1 MARPSN
7 SNKIQ
12 ILQSNT
18 SDVTPDFTLEAGE
31 LAINRADNL
40 LFYENS
46 AGNGNTTAYLIT
58 ADSVGDTQL
67 QYNTGQ
73 HLTTG
78 SNVEFNGL
86 TLGASIDMTG
96 NIELAGHIYVDDDRY
111 LFLGTNNDY
120 KIGYDEDGSNA
131 LEIISNVEGAAWT
144 MIMRADQGDDNA
156 DHWKWNIADS
166 GDMSWSSY
174 SGGSWAERL
183 KLTNGGD
190 ITISDDLFVK
200 ALNDDYGSFN
210 ADFNTDLKWGT
221 HVATTTLV
229 TPDTIKEE
237 DDWTTEPATNAHA
250 TAEDLPF

>member
-1 MARPSN
+1 MARESTITILN
-7 SNKIQ
+7 ST
-12 ILQSNT
+12 T
-18 SDVTPDFTLEAGE
+18 SSATPGGDSITLAAGE
-31 LAINRADNL
+31 LAINTADNL

-166 GDMSWSSY
+166 GDMTWNSY
-174 SGGSWAERL
+174 SGGSGAERL

-200 ALNDDYGSFN
+200 DNIYHDQNIKL
-210 ADFNTDLKWGT
+210 TDEEIWN
-221 HVATTTLV
+221 
-229 TPDTIKEE
+229 IKER
-237 DDWTTEPATNAHA
+237 
-250 TAEDLPF
+250 